1 MNQSDAAPDA
11 APETAVDAAYEA
23 KLRADYEGES
33 REDVL
38 RDYREML
45 RIRRFEEAAA
55 RAYTRGKISG
65 FLHLYIG
72 QEAIAVATQQVMEP
86 GDRVVSA
93 YRTHGFAIAL
103 GSEPKAC
110 AAELFGKAT
119 GLVGGVGGSMHFFDR
134 ERGLWGGYAIV
145 GNHIPVAA
153 GHAFASKYTG
163 DGRVTLCFMGD
174 GAVGIGPVHEGMTMA
189 GIMKLP
195 IVFVVENNQY
205 SMGTPLKRTLPV
217 EDITTRAAGYGF
229 ASDRFQVTSVQE
241 TRRRLGEAVE
251 RARKEN
257 RPTLI
262 ELITYRFRGHS
273 MSDPGKYRQKEEV
286 ERWRLNDPLERT
298 LLALKKVFGVKEEE
312 LDALDDEVVAEMD
325 AAYEFADKS
334 PQPPPEARF
343 ENVLAEGP
351 YYGDSAT
358 TRPEGVG
365 E

>member
-1 MNQSDAAPDA
+1 MTQSEAAPDA
-11 APETAVDAAYEA
+11 APESTVDAAYEA
-23 KLRADYEGES
+23 KLRADYDGQS

-72 QEAIAVATQQVMEP
+72 QEAIAIATQQVMEP
-86 GDRVVSA
+86 GDRVVST

-103 GSEPKAC
+103 GSDPKAC
-110 AAELFGKAT
+110 AAELFGKAA
-119 GLVGGVGGSMHFFDR
+119 GLVGGVGGSMHFFDK

-153 GHAFASKYTG
+153 GHAFASQYTG

-217 EDITTRAAGYGF
+217 EDITARAAGYGF
-229 ASDRFQVTSVQE
+229 ASDRFHVTSVQE

-251 RARKEN
+251 RARKDGK
-257 RPTLI
+257 PTLV

-273 MSDPGKYRQKEEV
+273 MSDPAKYRQKEEV
-286 ERWRLNDPLERT
+286 DRWRLNDPLERT
-298 LLALKKVFGVKEEE
+298 LMALKTVYQVPEQE
-312 LDALDDEVVAEMD
+312 LDALDETIVGEMD
-325 AAYEFADKS
+325 AAYEFADKA
-334 PQPPPEARF
+334 PAPAPEARF
-343 ENVLAEGP
+343 ENVMAEGP

-358 TRPEGVG
+358 TRPAGV